1 MLRPFGKI
9 RIKNVQ
15 LVPVTN
21 PGYQLYLSQYKTE
34 KKADVVYN
42 KPAKKKAQI
51 MGYLLELAVRDWVS
65 ASQFYIEE
73 NIIHYQVG
81 SAKKQEDRWK
91 ELDYVLRHGTNLTI
105 GEVKVS
111 TSEKGLV
118 KKACEQLSYSRELLS
133 QISGTVKMQII
144 RIDLNFQNTIEPLD
158 EFHPEFH
165 KSRFRIHELEG
176 QKFQILHLS
185 AQDVFN
191 YGVKRKVIKSPE
203 IFEPVIYETELRH
216 QRRQI
221 KELIKAKKKELYEIS
236 NVDELDIQQNEI
248 SLLEKDL
255 FHLDIKITLSQEG
268 WTQITCKNQD
278 EFKTLTELL
287 GEEIA
292 DVNSVDAY
300 CDRTNGFRTGNPN
313 AKYISIYNGSET
325 EEVELKLLD
334 AEQVYL
340 RLSDEQQDELQSI
353 YFVPHE
359 YSQVDKVSYPLL
371 SKVRHRKFHY
381 SNTLLN
387 NKDSNNK
394 SLLQFEHVIRESQPT
409 TILLKPRDVLIY
421 DNQRMLRQTERKESG
436 FLTKLLV
443 LE

>member
-1 MLRPFGKI
+1 M
-9 RIKNVQ
+9 
-15 LVPVTN
+15 
-21 PGYQLYLSQYKTE
+21 
-34 KKADVVYN
+34 
-42 KPAKKKAQI
+42 
-51 MGYLLELAVRDWVS
+51 
-65 ASQFYIEE
+65 
-73 NIIHYQVG
+73 
-81 SAKKQEDRWK
+81 
-91 ELDYVLRHGTNLTI
+91 
-105 GEVKVS
+105 
-111 TSEKGLV
+111 
-118 KKACEQLSYSRELLS
+118 
-133 QISGTVKMQII
+133 
-144 RIDLNFQNTIEPLD
+144 
-158 EFHPEFH
+158 
-165 KSRFRIHELEG
+165 
-176 QKFQILHLS
+176 
-185 AQDVFN
+185 
-191 YGVKRKVIKSPE
+191 
-203 IFEPVIYETELRH
+203 
-216 QRRQI
+216 
-221 KELIKAKKKELYEIS
+221 
-236 NVDELDIQQNEI
+236 DELDIQQNEI